1 MAIVISGKELAT
13 LRRNKMKEEVIEF
26 GKKYPRLPHLVVIL
40 VGEDPGSV
48 SYVTGKG
55 KACVEIGIQNTTIKK
70 PVTITEE
77 ELLNLIDEL
86 NNDDTVDGIL
96 VQLPLPKH
104 INSDLVIKRIAPEKD
119 VDGFHPIN
127 VASLYL
133 KQDGIVSCTPKGI
146 IEVLDYANIQIE
158 GRHAVVIGRSNIV
171 GMPVS
176 KLLLD
181 RNATV
186 TICHSKTA
194 NLAEI
199 TKTADILIAAVGRA
213 KFVKA
218 DMVRDGAVVID
229 VGVNRDLTTN
239 KLCGDVD
246 FNDVEPKASYITK
259 VPGGIGP
266 MTITCLMENTLE
278 CYLKHMEDKK

>member
-13 LRRNKMKEEVIEF
+13 IRRNSMREEVVEF
-26 GKKYPRLPHLVVIL
+26 SKKYDRLPHLVVIL
-40 VGEDPGSV
+40 VGDNPASV

-55 KACVEIGIQNTTIKK
+55 KACEEIGIKNTTIKK
-70 PVTITEE
+70 PDNITEK
-77 ELLNLIDEL
+77 ELLNIIDEL
-86 NNDDTVDGIL
+86 NNDSTVDGIL

-104 INSDLVIKRIAPEKD
+104 INPDLVINAISPSKD

-133 KQDGIVSCTPKGI
+133 KQPGIVSCTPKGI

-158 GRHAVVIGRSNIV
+158 GKHAVVIGRSNIV

-186 TICHSKTA
+186 TICHSRTK

-199 TKTADILIAAVGRA
+199 TNTADIIIAAVGKA

-218 DMVRDGAVVID
+218 DMVREGAVVID
-229 VGVNRDLTTN
+229 VGVNRDETTG

-246 FNDVEPKASYITK
+246 FKDVEPKASYITK

-278 CYLKHMEDKK
+278 CYLKHVEEK

>member
-1 MAIVISGKELAT
+1 MTKIISGKLLA
-13 LRRNKMKEEVIEF
+13 KSIKEEIKEEIDS
-26 GKKYPRLPHLVVIL
+26 LVNNGNRKPKLSVIL
-40 VGEDPGSV
+40 VGDDPASQ
-48 SYVTGKG
+48 SYVKG
-55 KACVEIGIQNTTIKK
+55 KSKACEECGIINETILM
-70 PVTITEE
+70 PASSTEE
-77 ELLNLIDEL
+77 EVINKVNEL
-86 NNDDTVDGIL
+86 NKDDSVDGIL

-104 INSDLVIKRIAPEKD
+104 IDEAKVIEAVDFTKD
-119 VDGFHPIN
+119 VDGFHSQN
-127 VASLYL
+127 VSKLYS
-133 KQDGIVSCTPKGI
+133 KKECVEPCTPKGI
-146 IEVLDYANIQIE
+146 IKLIKKANVKID
-158 GRHAVVIGRSNIV
+158 GANAVVIGRSNIV

-186 TICHSKTA
+186 TICHSRTA

-199 TKTADILIAAVGRA
+199 TKTADILIAAVGKA

-229 VGVNRDLTTN
+229 VGVNRDLETN

-246 FNDVEPKASYITK
+246 FKDVEPKASYITK

-278 CYLKHMEDKK
+278 CYLKHMEGK